1 MSSRTK
7 SRKRALDALYA
18 AELNKVDALEAL
30 ASAQE
35 SSAGRQNQDAIF
47 DYAETIVT
55 GVKTNRDALDS
66 RLQNLSEGWKLERM
80 PYLDRAILRMGAWE
94 ILFNPEVP
102 NEVAISEA
110 VNLASELSTEESP
123 KFINGVL
130 ARLAKGSEAI

>member
-18 AELNKVDALEAL
+18 AELSNTDSLEAL
-30 ASAQE
+30 ASAQA

>member
-1 MSSRTK
+1 MSSRSK

-18 AELNKVDALEAL
+18 AELNKIDALEAL
-30 ASAQE
+30 SNAQK
-35 SSAGRQNQDAIF
+35 SSEGRQNQDAIF

-55 GVKTNRDALDS
+55 GVMTHRESLDS

-80 PYLDRAILRMGAWE
+80 PNLDRALLRMGAWE
-94 ILFNPEVP
+94 ILFNPDVP

-110 VNLASELSTEESP
+110 VNLASELSTDESP

>member
-30 ASAQE
+30 TGAQE

-80 PYLDRAILRMGAWE
+80 PYVDRAILRMGAWE

-102 NEVAISEA
+102 NEVAISES

-130 ARLAKGSEAI
+130 ARLAKGSVAI

>member
-30 ASAQE
+30 TGAQE

-80 PYLDRAILRMGAWE
+80 PYVDRAILRMGAWE

-102 NEVAISEA
+102 NEVAISES

>member
-30 ASAQE
+30 ASAQKA
-35 SSAGRQNQDAIF
+35 SAGRQNQDAIF

-55 GVKTNRDALDS
+55 GVKTNREALDS

-130 ARLAKGSEAI
+130 ARLAKGSVAI

>member
-7 SRKRALDALYA
+7 ARKRALDALYA
-18 AELNKVDALEAL
+18 AELNKIDALDAL
-30 ASAQE
+30 STAQE

-55 GVKTNRDALDS
+55 GVKTNREALDS

-94 ILFNPEVP
+94 TLFNPEVP

>member
-18 AELNKVDALEAL
+18 AELNKVDAFDAL
-30 ASAQE
+30 SSAQA

-55 GVKTNRDALDS
+55 GVKTNREALDS

-80 PYLDRAILRMGAWE
+80 PYLDRVILRMGAWE

-110 VNLASELSTEESP
+110 VNLASELSTDESP

>member
-1 MSSRTK
+1 LSSRTK
-7 SRKRALDALYA
+7 SRKRGLDALYA
-18 AELNKVDALEAL
+18 AELNKIDALDAL
-30 ASAQE
+30 SSAQE

-55 GVKTNRDALDS
+55 GVKTNREALDS

-80 PYLDRAILRMGAWE
+80 PFLDRAILRMGAWE

>member
-30 ASAQE
+30 ASAQK

>member
-30 ASAQE
+30 ASAQK

-47 DYAETIVT
+47 DYAETIVM
-55 GVKTNRDALDS
+55 GVKANREALDS
-66 RLQNLSEGWKLERM
+66 RIQNLSEGWKLERM
-80 PYLDRAILRMGAWE
+80 PYLDRTILRMGAWE

>member
-7 SRKRALDALYA
+7 ARKRALDALYA
-18 AELNKVDALEAL
+18 AELNKIDALDAL
-30 ASAQE
+30 STAQE

-55 GVKTNRDALDS
+55 GVKTNREALDS

-80 PYLDRAILRMGAWE
+80 PYLDRAILRIGAWE

>member
-18 AELNKVDALEAL
+18 AELNKIDALDAL
-30 ASAQE
+30 SSAQE

-55 GVKTNRDALDS
+55 GVKTNREALDS

>member
-18 AELNKVDALEAL
+18 AELNKIDALEAL
-30 ASAQE
+30 SNAQE
-35 SSAGRQNQDAIF
+35 SSVGRQNQDAIF
-47 DYAETIVT
+47 DYAETIVA
-55 GVKTNRDALDS
+55 GVATNRESLDS

-80 PYLDRAILRMGAWE
+80 PNLDRALLRMGAWE
-94 ILFNPEVP
+94 ILFNPDVP

-110 VNLASELSTEESP
+110 VNLASELSTDESP

>member
-18 AELNKVDALEAL
+18 TELNKIDALEAL
-30 ASAQE
+30 SNAQE
-35 SSAGRQNQDAIF
+35 SSVGRQNQDAIF

-55 GVKTNRDALDS
+55 GVARNRESLDS

-80 PYLDRAILRMGAWE
+80 PNLDRALLRRGAWD
-94 ILFNPEVP
+94 ILFNPDVP

-110 VNLASELSTEESP
+110 VNLASELSTDESP